1 MKPFTLEP
9 SMTTLGGVFYPTGY
23 MVLMFATEQG
33 ARAAA
38 RKLEDDGLNEDDI
51 ALASP
56 DEFLRELSRTF
67 DEDDDEVLP
76 SAGTEADT
84 ARRLGDLARHG
95 HHALIVHCPGT
106 SQCEH
111 LMDHVLKDT
120 HIVYGQRYRRLIIE
134 DLT

>member
-9 SMTTLGGVFYPTGY
+9 SMTTLGGVFYPTGH
-23 MVLMFATEQG
+23 MVLMFATEQN
-33 ARAAA
+33 ARTAA
-38 RKLEDDGLNEDDI
+38 RKLEEEGLNEDDI

-56 DEFLRELSRTF
+56 DEFLRELSRTL
-67 DEDDDEVLP
+67 DEDDDEMP

-84 ARRLGDLARHG
+84 ARRLGELARHG

-106 SQCEH
+106 SLCEH
-111 LMDHVLKDT
+111 LMDVLKGT